1 MMMKKLDELIRDNVR
16 NLIPYSAAR
25 EKYQGAEYIFLDA
38 NENPF
43 GKSLNR
49 YPDPYQQVLKHKISS
64 VKGIDP
70 QWIFIGNGSDEIID
84 LLIRAF
90 CNPGKD
96 NMIIPEPT
104 YGMYEV
110 AGNINEAVVRKCL
123 LSKDFQPDP
132 DTILEYAD
140 EHSKLVFLCSPNNP
154 TGNLYDEQKVIQI
167 LNRFQGLVVLDEAYI
182 DFAGNQGFLSKIGD
196 FPNLVILQTFSKA
209 RGLAGIRLGYAF
221 AQPGIVEVLNKI
233 KYPYNV
239 SRLTQQ
245 KALKIMKNPAHS
257 IKKIK
262 RIKREKER
270 LVAFLENCTFVEH
283 VFPSDANFLLVKV
296 RDPQGLLKFLA
307 QRNVII
313 RDRSNLPVCERS
325 VRITVGSPRENSRLI
340 RYCRE
345 FEKNNTR

>member
-1 MMMKKLDELIRDNVR
+1 MKKLDELIRDNVR

-43 GKSLNR
+43 GKNLNR
-49 YPDPYQQVLKHKISS
+49 YPDPYQQVVKRKIASA
-64 VKGIDP
+64 KNIDP
-70 QWIFIGNGSDEIID
+70 QWIFTGNGSDEIID

-96 NMIIPEPT
+96 NMILPEPT

-110 AGNINEAVVRKCL
+110 AGNINDAVVRKCL
-123 LSKDFQPDP
+123 LSKNFQPDP
-132 DTILEYAD
+132 DKIMEYAD
-140 EHSKLVFLCSPNNP
+140 EHSKLIFLCSPNNP
-154 TGNLYDEQKVIQI
+154 TGNLYDAHKVIQI
-167 LNRFQGLVVLDEAYI
+167 LNRFQGVVVLDEAYI
-182 DFAGNQGFLSKIGD
+182 DFADKQGFLPRIGD

-209 RGLAGIRLGYAF
+209 KGLAGIRLGYAF
-221 AQPGIVEVLNKI
+221 AQPGIIEVLNKI

-245 KALKIMKNPAHS
+245 KALKIMKNPANH
-257 IKKIK
+257 KNKIN

-270 LVAFLENCTFVEH
+270 LVAFLENCTFVDQ

-296 RDPQGLLKFLA
+296 REPKRLLEFLA
-307 QRNVII
+307 ERNVII
-313 RDRSNLPVCERS
+313 RDRSYLPLCERS
-325 VRITVGSPRENSRLI
+325 VRITVGKPQENNSLI
-340 RYCRE
+340 KYCRA
-345 FEKNNTR
+345 FEKQNTW